1 MQNAPCKMH
10 DAHTLLMTSSKD
22 QLLGDL
28 ETLTA
33 ALKAAPPSPEMDK
46 AIYQCERL
54 HLAVR
59 SSHNEGTRFAA
70 FTLNKILRDLGAA
83 APTPVAESMARVRA
97 GLDAMGVELQ
107 K

>member
-1 MQNAPCKMH
+1 MHNANTP
-10 DAHTLLMTSSKD
+10 LMTSSTS
-22 QLLGDL
+22 QLLSDV

-33 ALKAAPPSPEMDK
+33 ALKAMPASPAVEK
-46 AIYQCERL
+46 AIYQCDRL

-70 FTLNKILRDLGAA
+70 FTVNKIVRDLGDTA
-83 APTPVAESMARVRA
+83 PVAVVESMARVRA
-97 GLDAMGVELQ
+97 GLEALGVELQ